1 MLTEIRKGV
10 AIGFLLTSFYG
21 IGIYIYK
28 NQNKNKIRA
37 KIEIK
42 DKQENEKKLEKNV
55 GIQNQKNTEYI
66 VINGYKYKSLEN
78 ENPTFLKRNLGYE
91 KRFSKTPKLEELENG
106 LKDEYCNAIRE
117 IEKVDRKI
125 VPGTNIPFKEA
136 TYIQVDDAYKEYLQ
150 KIAQIRQIF
159 FMMSFKMPPDKE
171 EPKIEDLNLLIEYLE
186 KRSEVFEDHMKCKY
200 KDTKWNMDNT
210 RYVPVKFENLEIIDY
225 YRSK

>member
-66 VINGYKYKSLEN
+66 VINGYKYKSL
-78 ENPTFLKRNLGYE
+78 
-91 KRFSKTPKLEELENG
+91 
-106 LKDEYCNAIRE
+106 
-117 IEKVDRKI
+117 
-125 VPGTNIPFKEA
+125 
-136 TYIQVDDAYKEYLQ
+136 
-150 KIAQIRQIF
+150 
-159 FMMSFKMPPDKE
+159 
-171 EPKIEDLNLLIEYLE
+171 
-186 KRSEVFEDHMKCKY
+186 
-200 KDTKWNMDNT
+200 
-210 RYVPVKFENLEIIDY
+210 
-225 YRSK
+225 

>member
-1 MLTEIRKGV
+1 MIIILNISIDFKFIYCSYITEKKNMGKILIEIRKGI
-10 AIGFLLTSFYG
+10 AIGLLLTSFYASLYG
-21 IGIYIYK
+21 IKEYIYNLK
-28 NQNKNKIRA
+28 TKFEEINSYRYKWSENK
-37 KIEIK
+37 
-42 DKQENEKKLEKNV
+42 
-55 GIQNQKNTEYI
+55 
-66 VINGYKYKSLEN
+66 KSI
-78 ENPTFLKRNLGYE
+78 FVKRNLGYE

-159 FMMSFKMPPDKE
+159 FMMSFKMSPDKE

-210 RYVPVKFENLEIIDY
+210 GYIPVKFENLEIIDY